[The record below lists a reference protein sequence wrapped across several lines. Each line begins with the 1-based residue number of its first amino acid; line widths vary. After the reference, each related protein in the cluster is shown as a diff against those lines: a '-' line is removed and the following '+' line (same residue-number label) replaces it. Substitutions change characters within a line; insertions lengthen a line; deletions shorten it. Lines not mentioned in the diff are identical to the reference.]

1 MTRIPLL
8 LVLLLLFSCND
19 EVTPEVD
26 TGPVD
31 AGDVDIDTA
40 PPDLRREPAEP
51 PEISGVTPSEGP
63 LNGNIQV
70 TVSGRRF
77 EQPTDVFF
85 GETAAVSVHH
95 VDDKILSV
103 LVPAGE
109 EEGTVDVAVEN
120 RNGRDVLEDGFT
132 YLPGTDPMVLE
143 LSPARGDVSGGDVIT
158 ATGRNFPTE
167 GAISVIFGSTVAPEA
182 VPDTDTQF
190 TITTPEHV
198 FGLVD
203 VTINY
208 GEGYIQVIE
217 DGFQFWADLSLDEIM
232 PNVGVPAGGT
242 EITLS
247 GTGFFEA
254 TNIEVHFG
262 ENLAPTG
269 SYQLDD
275 TIAVVTTPAG
285 TEGYVD
291 VVVSGEHGTETLTE
305 AFRYGVPLLVNRVE
319 PATLP
324 LEGGEVT
331 IIGTGID
338 LEATIQV
345 KVGDSDWIPATA
357 VSESE
362 LTFTAPARDAGS
374 YDLLIEQD
382 EQRLVV
388 PEIAVYQQ
396 PE

>member
-1 MTRIPLL
+1 MTRLPLL
-8 LVLLLLFSCND
+8 LALILCISCND

-31 AGDVDIDTA
+31 AGDQDIDTA
-40 PPDLRREPAEP
+40 PPDIRREPAEP
-51 PEISGVTPSEGP
+51 PELHAVTPSEGP
-63 LNGNIQV
+63 ITGNIQI

-77 EQPTDVFF
+77 EVPTDVFF
-85 GETAAVSVHH
+85 GETAALSVHH

-103 LVPAGE
+103 LVPPGE
-109 EEGTVDVAVEN
+109 EEGPVDLAVEN

-132 YLPGTDPMVLE
+132 YLPSTNPTVLE
-143 LSPARGDVSGGDVIT
+143 LTPVRGDVSGGDTIT

-167 GAISVIFGSTVAPEA
+167 GAVSVVFGSTVASD
-182 VPDTDTQF
+182 VVLDTETQL

-203 VTINY
+203 VTINF
-208 GEGYIQVIE
+208 GGGYIQVIE
-217 DGFQFWADLSLDEIM
+217 DGFQFWADLNLDDIL
-232 PNVGVPAGGT
+232 PNVGVLAGGT
-242 EITLS
+242 EVTLY
-247 GTGFFEA
+247 GTGFLEG

-275 TIAVVTTPAG
+275 AVAVVMTPAG

-291 VVVSGEHGTETLTE
+291 VVISGEHGAETLTE
-305 AFRYGVPLLVNRVE
+305 GFRYGVPLLVNRLE
-319 PATLP
+319 PATLGVD
-324 LEGGEVT
+324 GGEVT
-331 IIGTGID
+331 IIGSGID
-338 LEATIQV
+338 LEATIRV
-345 KVGDSDWIPATA
+345 KVGDSDWIAAVA

-382 EQRLVV
+382 DQRLLV
-388 PEIAVYQQ
+388 PEIVVYQ
-396 PE
+396 ETE